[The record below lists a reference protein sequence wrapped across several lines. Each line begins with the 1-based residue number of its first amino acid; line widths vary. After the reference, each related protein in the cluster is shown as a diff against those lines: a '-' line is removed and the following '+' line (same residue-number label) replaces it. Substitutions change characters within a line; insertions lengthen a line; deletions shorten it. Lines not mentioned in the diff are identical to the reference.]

1 LIIDLEVSIT
11 GPINIG
17 LATSSRKRD
26 DLRTKG
32 GAVAKALA
40 KGSRITGAQRTTLA
54 SQYAKRYAA
63 GESIRKIA
71 DDAGRSFGFVHG
83 VLKEAGV
90 ELRGRGGATRGAKK
104 AASSS
109 AAKKTTATARKATAK
124 KAPAKA
130 AAKKST
136 AKKAPAKK
144 TTAKAAKAPA
154 KKSPAKKAPAK
165 KTTAKAAKAPAKKS
179 AAKKAPAK
187 KTTAKK
193 APARKR

>member
-1 LIIDLEVSIT
+1 M
-11 GPINIG
+11 
-17 LATSSRKRD
+17 
-26 DLRTKG
+26 
-32 GAVAKALA
+32 AKALA

-90 ELRGRGGATRGAKK
+90 ELRGRGGATRGVKK
-104 AASSS
+104 TASSG
-109 AAKKTTATARKATAK
+109 AAKKTTA
-124 KAPAKA
+124 
-130 AAKKST
+130 AAKKT
-136 AKKAPAKK
+136 
-144 TTAKAAKAPA
+144 
-154 KKSPAKKAPAK
+154 PAKKAP
-165 KTTAKAAKAPAKKS
+165 AKAAKAPAKKS

>member
-1 LIIDLEVSIT
+1 
-11 GPINIG
+11 
-17 LATSSRKRD
+17 LALAKVIVQRRWPT
-26 DLRTKG
+26 TKG

-40 KGSRITGAQRTTLA
+40 KGSRITGTQRTTLA
-54 SQYAKRYAA
+54 SQYAKRYSA

-104 AASSS
+104 AASSGS
-109 AAKKTTATARKATAK
+109 ARKRTPAPAK

-130 AAKKST
+130 AAKKSSAKT
-136 AKKAPAKK
+136 AKAPAKKAAAKKAPAKK
-144 TTAKAAKAPA
+144 SSAKAPVKKTAA
-154 KKSPAKKAPAK
+154 KKTPAKKAPAK
-165 KTTAKAAKAPAKKS
+165 KAAA
-179 AAKKAPAK
+179 KAPAK

-193 APARKR
+193 APAKKR